1 MTQAYGEERPRY
13 FMMGLTSDADMQ
25 TTFAQSYGKWNSTV
39 TLGFNWYG
47 ILSEESTRDDTAGS
61 HTRGWEH

>member
-1 MTQAYGEERPRY
+1 
-13 FMMGLTSDADMQ
+13 MMGLTSDADMQ